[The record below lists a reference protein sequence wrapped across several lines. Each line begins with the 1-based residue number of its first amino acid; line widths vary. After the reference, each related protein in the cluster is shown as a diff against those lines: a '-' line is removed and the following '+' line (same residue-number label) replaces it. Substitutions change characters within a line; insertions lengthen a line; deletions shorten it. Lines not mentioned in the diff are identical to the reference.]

1 MWQWLKIKNMFT
13 LHFYRFL
20 KSNQFLCMMIFKIFH
35 EIVVFLDQSKYY
47 KIFFT
52 SSIHFVCS
60 SSATRSLVR
69 YVVSKH
75 LLHFLAL
82 SLVGLISF
90 GSCCYGS
97 PSISSIRSFRVI
109 EVGAERDEL
118 PRSSTVLLNSIQFS

>member
-1 MWQWLKIKNMFT
+1 MCT

-35 EIVVFLDQSKYY
+35 EIVVFLNQSKYY
-47 KIFFT
+47 IFVT
-52 SSIHFVCS
+52 SSIHLVCS
-60 SSATRSLVR
+60 SSAIRSLVQ

-75 LLHFLAL
+75 LLHSLAL

-97 PSISSIRSFRVI
+97 PSISSIRSFRVL
-109 EVGAERDEL
+109 VTVFVRDEPL
-118 PRSSTVLLNSIQFS
+118 HNFSAVPNSIQSSSS